1 MIHSLNGENRISRW
15 IREDEK
21 KQKRKKCVYLPWFC
35 LSCQSNFA
43 SLFLPSF
50 GAISNFFSICSH
62 ILFTHV
68 HIWFHL
74 PWLNSFH
81 TYIHN
86 KVWTFLTGT
95 IIKPDIKRP
104 PVYIHLMCVCVC
116 EQSTKFANFSSL
128 HIGIQMAE
136 FTKHNL
142 LPLLIEHLSNFTHL
156 LMLRLVRKSN
166 DHMQYRILSVQSTLP
181 YAHTILPMKIK
192 SIEIVSCNLPILS
205 IHYFSLGTPLFPLYS
220 ILQCTII
227 QTHQCLESL
236 RSIHTV
242 HMYTFLTALMDHHYN

>member
-116 EQSTKFANFSSL
+116 VRTVDKIRKFLFITHRNPDGWIHQTQLVTTFNWAFVELYTFADAEAGEKIQWSHAIPNFKRSINFAIRTHHFAHENQEHRDRELQFAHFIHTLFFVGNSVIPIVLDFTMHNYTDTPVLRKFALHSYCSHVHISNGVDGPSL
-128 HIGIQMAE
+128 
-136 FTKHNL
+136 
-142 LPLLIEHLSNFTHL
+142 
-156 LMLRLVRKSN
+156 
-166 DHMQYRILSVQSTLP
+166 
-181 YAHTILPMKIK
+181 
-192 SIEIVSCNLPILS
+192 
-205 IHYFSLGTPLFPLYS
+205 
-220 ILQCTII
+220 
-227 QTHQCLESL
+227 
-236 RSIHTV
+236 
-242 HMYTFLTALMDHHYN
+242 